1 MREEHC
7 LLVEL
12 LATHL
17 TLKQT
22 LAAQRVP
29 LHVVMK
35 AGLLVGGEVTVS
47 ALVLFPGQDI
57 LVVVFGVALQEAS
70 RLELL
75 ATEHAGVHGQRLAI
89 RTNNDGWNGR
99 QIQNS

>member
-1 MREEHC
+1 MVVLQSMGEQRR

-17 TLKQT
+17 TLKQS
-22 LAAQRVP
+22 LVAQRVH

-35 AGLLVGGEVTVS
+35 AGLLVGGEVTVR

-75 ATEHAGVHGQRLAI
+75 ATEHAGIYCQRLAI
-89 RTNNDGWNGR
+89 RTNYDG
-99 QIQNS
+99 